1 MEPMLVHKMPLF
13 CYRVQIDCL
22 PSTKSCRFVEEA
34 GEMSSPSTKGPVFVD
49 KFKKNCHFRILVD
62 TDTGL
67 SMIEVVSGAIS
78 RQSA

>member
-34 GEMSSPSTKGPVFVD
+34 EKCTIILHFPVDLYVDFRFEFPHIDEVRYGEL
-49 KFKKNCHFRILVD
+49 R
-62 TDTGL
+62 
-67 SMIEVVSGAIS
+67 VVE
-78 RQSA
+78 